1 VEVIERADTREPLAL
16 AGSEADLIVVW
27 RGVVTAIEHPRLG
40 LVGPVPLRR
49 TGGHTGRYGVAYVVA
64 PGLDPGDRGVRS
76 AFDVV
81 PTIVELLGDRPPA
94 YMSGESLL

>member
-1 VEVIERADTREPLAL
+1 MIERAGTREPLVL
-16 AGSEADLIVVW
+16 SGSEADLIIVW
-27 RGVVTAIEHPRLG
+27 RGVVTALEHPRLG
-40 LVGPVPLRR
+40 LVGPIPLHR
-49 TGGHTGRYGVAYVVA
+49 TGGHTGGYGMAYVMA

-94 YMSGESLL
+94 YMSGKSLL